1 MLPNDKYPI
10 AQREPLIGIVRDR
23 RVERSMPDR
32 YARRSRDHP
41 PNLLIRTIP
50 QLNAEWHLRRDVV
63 QVRIGELSKQFVH
76 PEVRFGGS
84 APQAFT
90 FLPELFEQP

>member
-10 AQREPLIGIVRDR
+10 AQREPLIRIVRDR

-41 PNLLIRTIP
+41 PNLLIGMIP
-50 QLNAEWHLRRDVV
+50 QLDAEWQMRGDVV
-63 QVRIGELSKQFVH
+63 QVRVG
-76 PEVRFGGS
+76 
-84 APQAFT
+84 
-90 FLPELFEQP
+90 